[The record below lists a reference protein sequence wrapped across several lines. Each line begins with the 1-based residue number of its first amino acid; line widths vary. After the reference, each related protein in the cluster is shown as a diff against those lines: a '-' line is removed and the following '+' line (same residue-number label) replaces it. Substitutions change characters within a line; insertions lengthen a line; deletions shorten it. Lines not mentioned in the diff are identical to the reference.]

1 MRAQAHGIKR
11 RLPPYC
17 ISDVDDLQQ
26 DGWIGILQAVS
37 RFDPSKGV
45 ERDTYLMVR
54 SYYSMWDGV
63 RRLEWAIQNH
73 RSHPEEHWEW
83 VGDTIDQTIADP
95 GPLPDE
101 QLERQ
106 QRATWIGE
114 WVARLSERDRSL
126 LRGLYWRECSVPNY
140 AAERGVQY
148 QAIYDH
154 RAKVF
159 QMLRRTGARQWRN
172 YC

>member
-1 MRAQAHGIKR
+1 MRTQAHGIKR

-17 ISDVDDLQQ
+17 ISEVDDLEQ
-26 DGWIGILQAVS
+26 DGWIGALRAAP
-37 RFDPSKGV
+37 RFDPSKGID
-45 ERDTYLMVR
+45 RDAYLMVR
-54 SYYSMWDGV
+54 SYYAMWDGV
-63 RRLEWAIQNH
+63 RRLEWAIDHH
-73 RSHPEEHWEW
+73 RHAPDEQWEW
-83 VGDTIDQTIADP
+83 VGEVIDQTIADP
-95 GPLPDE
+95 SPLPDE
-101 QLERQ
+101 QMEQQ
-106 QRATWIGE
+106 QRAAWIGE
-114 WVARLSERDRSL
+114 RVARLSERDRSL
-126 LRGLYWRECSVPNY
+126 LRGLYWRERSVPDY